1 MLTSTNE
8 NQYIHGRGLGKKLT
22 QKVGKNLTKIMFLI
36 QNISGRYIKLNL
48 FGISKYYYS
57 K

>member
-8 NQYIHGRGLGKKLT
+8 NQYIHGRGFGKKLT